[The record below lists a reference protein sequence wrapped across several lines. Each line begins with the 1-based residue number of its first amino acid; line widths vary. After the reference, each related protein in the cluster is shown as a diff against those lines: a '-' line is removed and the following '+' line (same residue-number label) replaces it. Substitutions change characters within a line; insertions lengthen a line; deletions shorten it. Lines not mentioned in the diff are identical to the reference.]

1 MPKSR
6 PATWLEK
13 EMMLNLIKKSGK
25 KLDVDLDKC
34 DYIRSSAGNLVC
46 MFEDQ
51 PVFYVT
57 KGCRLAMPPRPKK
70 IKTSLRN
77 KNLKKLAKKDAKKKA
92 AHEKQ
97 VEKQREKM
105 AQIVEQG
112 KEEIDRSLFE
122 TVQDR
127 EKRMRWVKVIDEEAK
142 KVNCGEMKFD
152 IFPVFEDSL
161 GSVRMRIVVQPK
173 MDKKIGEIMPKQI
186 PPQNWSDD
194 MVRERIEMV
203 TQSDAFEIRLNKDVE
218 YNLRANVLNYIKN
231 NQALAIDTAL
241 ISLMPHAEFFKFVR
255 HIQKNGYILKPVEL
269 QKPMILPASGMV
281 RFYIY
286 DVMFTVSPDGSVILM
301 KKVASFE
308 NAVTF
313 ANAHKNDLKAC
324 MRVAEELNK
333 NESVSC
339 SPHLAFQLDA
349 VARTLDAKLV
359 FDDGI
364 DTHEEVFKEADI
376 RASKIIQ
383 WAQTA
388 IDGHDAEVKK
398 HKADETERLYGIP
411 LYGNLLALYVLKL
424 IRKNDGKITAK
435 TVARDL
441 RQKDKKINSIPESGK
456 FGLIRAEEILD
467 IVDELQE
474 YGLIKTGKIG
484 HEIVLNITDD
494 GREFARLRYR
504 KTRLKSLDF
513 KDYTDADWMEFVT
526 KNEGVRT
533 AEEMPLLEHRAVL
546 ILYPEEVKEYLKTV
560 SDEWKMYVDMMRDF
574 ASGHER
580 EYWDMVHEMISGD
593 EEDDKE
599 SKE

>member
-1 MPKSR
+1 
-6 PATWLEK
+6 
-13 EMMLNLIKKSGK
+13 
-25 KLDVDLDKC
+25 
-34 DYIRSSAGNLVC
+34 
-46 MFEDQ
+46 
-51 PVFYVT
+51 
-57 KGCRLAMPPRPKK
+57 MPPRPKK

-105 AQIVEQG
+105 AQIAEQG

-127 EKRMRWVKVIDEEAK
+127 EKRMRWVKVIDEEAE

-173 MDKKIGEIMPKQI
+173 MDKKIGEITPKQI

-194 MVRERIEMV
+194 MVRERIERV

-218 YNLRANVLNYIKN
+218 YNLRASVLNYIKN

-255 HIQKNGYILKPVEL
+255 HMQKNGYILKPVEL

-301 KKVASFE
+301 KKAASFE

-333 NESVSC
+333 NESVSY
-339 SPHLAFQLDA
+339 SPYLTFQLDA
-349 VARTLDAKLV
+349 MARTLDAKLV

-376 RASKIIQ
+376 RASKVIQ
-383 WAQTA
+383 WAQAA
-388 IDGHDAEVKK
+388 IDGHAAEVKK

-456 FGLIRAEEILD
+456 FGLIKAEEILD

-504 KTRLKSLDF
+504 KTRLKSLGF
-513 KDYTDADWMEFVT
+513 KDYTDADWAEFVA

-533 AEEMPLLEHRAVL
+533 AEEMLLLEHRAVL
-546 ILYPEEVKEYLKTV
+546 ILYPEEVKEYLKTA

-580 EYWDMVHEMISGD
+580 EYWDMVYKMIFGD

>member
-105 AQIVEQG
+105 AQIAEQG

-127 EKRMRWVKVIDEEAK
+127 EKRMRWVKVIDEEAE

-194 MVRERIEMV
+194 MVRERIERV

-218 YNLRANVLNYIKN
+218 YNLRASVLNYIKN

-269 QKPMILPASGMV
+269 QKPMILPANGMV

-301 KKVASFE
+301 KKAASFE

-339 SPHLAFQLDA
+339 SPYLAFQLDA
-349 VARTLDAKLV
+349 VAKTLDAKLV

-376 RASKIIQ
+376 RASKVIQ
-383 WAQTA
+383 WVQMA
-388 IDGHDAEVKK
+388 IDGHAAEVKK
-398 HKADETERLYGIP
+398 HKVEETER
-411 LYGNLLALYVLKL
+411 
-424 IRKNDGKITAK
+424 
-435 TVARDL
+435 
-441 RQKDKKINSIPESGK
+441 IPESGK

-467 IVDELQE
+467 VVDELQE
-474 YGLIKTGKIG
+474 YGLVKTGKIG

-504 KTRLKSLDF
+504 KTRMKSLDF
-513 KDYTDADWMEFVT
+513 KDYTDADWVEFVA

-546 ILYPEEVKEYLKTV
+546 ILYPEEVKEYLKTA

-580 EYWDMVHEMISGD
+580 EYWDMVHEMISVD
-593 EEDDKE
+593 EENDKE
-599 SKE
+599 SNE

>member
-1 MPKSR
+1 
-6 PATWLEK
+6 
-13 EMMLNLIKKSGK
+13 
-25 KLDVDLDKC
+25 
-34 DYIRSSAGNLVC
+34 
-46 MFEDQ
+46 
-51 PVFYVT
+51 
-57 KGCRLAMPPRPKK
+57 
-70 IKTSLRN
+70 
-77 KNLKKLAKKDAKKKA
+77 
-92 AHEKQ
+92 
-97 VEKQREKM
+97 
-105 AQIVEQG
+105 
-112 KEEIDRSLFE
+112 
-122 TVQDR
+122 
-127 EKRMRWVKVIDEEAK
+127 MRWVKVIDEEAE

-173 MDKKIGEIMPKQI
+173 MDKKIGEITPKQI

-194 MVRERIEMV
+194 MVRERIERV

-218 YNLRANVLNYIKN
+218 YNLRASVLNYIKN

-255 HIQKNGYILKPVEL
+255 HMQKNGYILKPVEL

-301 KKVASFE
+301 KKAASFE

-333 NESVSC
+333 NESVSY
-339 SPHLAFQLDA
+339 SPYLTFQLDA
-349 VARTLDAKLV
+349 MARTLDAKLV

-376 RASKIIQ
+376 RASKVIQ
-383 WAQTA
+383 WAQAA
-388 IDGHDAEVKK
+388 IDGHAAEVKK

-456 FGLIRAEEILD
+456 FGLIKAEEILD

-504 KTRLKSLDF
+504 KTRLKSLGF
-513 KDYTDADWMEFVT
+513 KDYTDADWAEFVA

-533 AEEMPLLEHRAVL
+533 AEEMLLLEHRAVL
-546 ILYPEEVKEYLKTV
+546 ILYPEEVKEYLKTA

-580 EYWDMVHEMISGD
+580 EYWDMVYKMIFGD

>member
-105 AQIVEQG
+105 AQIAEQG

-127 EKRMRWVKVIDEEAK
+127 EKRMRWVKVIDEEAE

-194 MVRERIEMV
+194 MVRERIERV

-218 YNLRANVLNYIKN
+218 YNLRASVLNYIKN

-269 QKPMILPASGMV
+269 QKPMILPANGMV

-301 KKVASFE
+301 KKAASFE

-339 SPHLAFQLDA
+339 SPYLAFQLDA
-349 VARTLDAKLV
+349 VAKTLDAKLARWTKWFALAFV
-359 FDDGI
+359 
-364 DTHEEVFKEADI
+364 
-376 RASKIIQ
+376 
-383 WAQTA
+383 
-388 IDGHDAEVKK
+388 
-398 HKADETERLYGIP
+398 
-411 LYGNLLALYVLKL
+411 LLTLVL
-424 IRKNDGKITAK
+424 
-435 TVARDL
+435 
-441 RQKDKKINSIPESGK
+441 
-456 FGLIRAEEILD
+456 
-467 IVDELQE
+467 
-474 YGLIKTGKIG
+474 
-484 HEIVLNITDD
+484 H
-494 GREFARLRYR
+494 
-504 KTRLKSLDF
+504 
-513 KDYTDADWMEFVT
+513 FV
-526 KNEGVRT
+526 
-533 AEEMPLLEHRAVL
+533 
-546 ILYPEEVKEYLKTV
+546 
-560 SDEWKMYVDMMRDF
+560 
-574 ASGHER
+574 
-580 EYWDMVHEMISGD
+580 
-593 EEDDKE
+593 
-599 SKE
+599 

>member
-105 AQIVEQG
+105 AQIAEQG

-127 EKRMRWVKVIDEEAK
+127 EKRMRWVKVIDEEAE

-194 MVRERIEMV
+194 MVRERIERV

-218 YNLRANVLNYIKN
+218 YNLRASVLNYIKN

-269 QKPMILPASGMV
+269 QKPMILPANGMV

-286 DVMFTVSPDGSVILM
+286 DVMFTVS
-301 KKVASFE
+301 
-308 NAVTF
+308 
-313 ANAHKNDLKAC
+313 
-324 MRVAEELNK
+324 
-333 NESVSC
+333 
-339 SPHLAFQLDA
+339 
-349 VARTLDAKLV
+349 
-359 FDDGI
+359 
-364 DTHEEVFKEADI
+364 
-376 RASKIIQ
+376 
-383 WAQTA
+383 
-388 IDGHDAEVKK
+388 
-398 HKADETERLYGIP
+398 
-411 LYGNLLALYVLKL
+411 
-424 IRKNDGKITAK
+424 
-435 TVARDL
+435 
-441 RQKDKKINSIPESGK
+441 
-456 FGLIRAEEILD
+456 
-467 IVDELQE
+467 
-474 YGLIKTGKIG
+474 
-484 HEIVLNITDD
+484 
-494 GREFARLRYR
+494 
-504 KTRLKSLDF
+504 LDF
-513 KDYTDADWMEFVT
+513 KDYTDADWVEFVA

-546 ILYPEEVKEYLKTV
+546 ILYPEEVKEYLKTA

-580 EYWDMVHEMISGD
+580 EYWDMVHEMISVD
-593 EEDDKE
+593 EENDKE
-599 SKE
+599 SNE